1 VSVVSNLKERQ
12 LYEVPEGWEPGGG
25 MSVGPDGTHV
35 TLVERRGDTSRIRMV
50 TMVQGLA
57 RTVIE
62 SPFLMSAPV
71 ARPMRAQM
79 LYRQGGDALWM
90 VNSDGTQN
98 RKLKLAPGGIGTP
111 NWASDGKTILY
122 LNFPDDH
129 TQLNNLREFTPDTG
143 TDKLIGK
150 TSQFA
155 SFGANRDASVFVGAS
170 RNSSPDV
177 LLLLRAGHS
186 ERTMAEHKSSNPEA
200 VAPLFSPDSQRI
212 YFQSDRHGKPAI
224 YSMHVEKL
232 VEKTDAN

>member
-1 VSVVSNLKERQ
+1 
-12 LYEVPEGWEPGGG
+12 
-25 MSVGPDGTHV
+25 MSVGPDGTHA
-35 TLVERRGDTSRIRMV
+35 TLTERRGDASRLRMV
-50 TMVQGLA
+50 TLVQGVE

-62 SPFLMSAPV
+62 AAFPMSAPV
-71 ARPMRAQM
+71 ARPMRAQI
-79 LYRQGGDALWM
+79 LYRQGGEALWM
-90 VNSDGTQN
+90 VNADGTQN
-98 RKLKLAPGGIGTP
+98 RKLKLAPGGVGTP
-111 NWASDGKTILY
+111 NWSPDGKTILY

-155 SFGANRDASVFVGAS
+155 AFGSNRDASVFVGAS
-170 RNSSPDV
+170 RNSSPAV

-186 ERTMAEHKSSNPEA
+186 ERTMAEHKSSKAEA

-232 VEKTDAN
+232 VEKTDA